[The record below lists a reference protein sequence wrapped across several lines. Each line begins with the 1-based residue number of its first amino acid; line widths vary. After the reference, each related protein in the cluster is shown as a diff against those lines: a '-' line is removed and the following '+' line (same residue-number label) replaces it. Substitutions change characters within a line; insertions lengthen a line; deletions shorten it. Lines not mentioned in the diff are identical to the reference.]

1 MIYTAVNV
9 TKDQVSVP
17 SSTAKGI
24 AMDRPNQDSFPLL
37 WYWEGHSMPFRAGV
51 GFPFRVL
58 LLSSQ
63 ILQGERGKFSV
74 SAELHFLRVLLVVC
88 LIHEHRHGL
97 GL

>member
-1 MIYTAVNV
+1 
-9 TKDQVSVP
+9 
-17 SSTAKGI
+17 
-24 AMDRPNQDSFPLL
+24 
-37 WYWEGHSMPFRAGV
+37 MPFRAGV